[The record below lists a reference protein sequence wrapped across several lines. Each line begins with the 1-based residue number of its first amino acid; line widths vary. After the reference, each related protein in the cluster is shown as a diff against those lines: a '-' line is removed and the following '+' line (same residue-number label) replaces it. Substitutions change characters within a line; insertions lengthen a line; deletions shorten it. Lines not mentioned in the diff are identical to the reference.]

1 MRQEEKRLKAKQK
14 LLKATLDLI
23 RELPFEK
30 VTMRKIAE
38 KAELTT
44 GAVYHYYGSKEE
56 IIYDSFSGLE
66 ELYEYLHLPLQ
77 ASLRESLLS
86 LLTVQ
91 IKIYEDLGWERT
103 SIYFKALLLNINIE
117 ENGIGYRNILV
128 KYITEHEA
136 YSEEQAQT
144 IASSLIEL
152 VLGQTFYWCLC
163 EGSFNLES
171 KIKNKLIPFLN
182 EQILPT
188 TK

>member
-23 RELPFEK
+23 HELPFEK
-30 VTMRKIAE
+30 ITIRKIAE
-38 KAELTT
+38 KAGLTT
-44 GAVYHYYGSKEE
+44 GAVYHYYSSKEE

-66 ELYEYLHLPLQ
+66 ELYEYLHLPSKESLQ
-77 ASLRESLLS
+77 ESLLS
-86 LLTVQ
+86 ILTVQ

-103 SIYFKALLLNINIE
+103 SIYFKTLLLNINIE
-117 ENGIGYRNILV
+117 EKGIGYRNILV

-136 YSEEQAQT
+136 YSKEQAQV

-163 EGSFNLES
+163 KGNFSLET
-171 KIKNKLIPFLN
+171 KIKNKLVPFLN